1 MIHLTF
7 SVEDIS
13 SVIKVYNQIQVQSA
27 SSETG
32 TFTTLSTADFPI
44 WLTST
49 QTTYTANDPDGSADT
64 WYRSRY
70 RCSES
75 GGDSTCR
82 NNGCTGEDSSWS
94 DPILGET
101 GKICYS
107 VTYPVEVGYGTS
119 EQLVIDRIRRLV
131 GDPIGLKREY
141 NEQANIHE
149 GGKVY
154 ELEEKGYP
162 CSININ
168 GTTYNTTSDPAVN
181 NYRYLEFSND
191 ITTLSGVDLKVNIF
205 YYIFRH
211 SDREIMEAYD
221 SCPPPQGLTTV
232 TANSEAYMLQTSID
246 LLMQE
251 LWEDCTE
258 NGAVIKDEGSLYNPE
273 GGQKIRSELI
283 DKLQKRLDGLVK
295 TLILGGISGV
305 LID

>member
-1 MIHLTF
+1 MIQLTF
-7 SVEDIS
+7 YVDNLD
-13 SVIKVYNQIQVQSA
+13 VVRQVYNQIQVQS
-27 SSETG
+27 SELESG
-32 TFTTLSTADFPI
+32 PFTTIIGTGFPI
-44 WLTST
+44 DISVGVSPFTVSDT
-49 QTTYTANDPDGSADT
+49 DGTATT

-70 RCSES
+70 Y
-75 GGDSTCR
+75 ST
-82 NNGCTGEDSSWS
+82 GTGEASSWS
-94 DPILGET
+94 DPVLGDT
-101 GKICYS
+101 GEICYS
-107 VTYPVEVGYGTS
+107 ATYPVEVGYGTS

-131 GDPIGLKREY
+131 GDPIGLKREF

-149 GGKVY
+149 DGKVY

-168 GTTYNTTSDPAVN
+168 GTTYNTTSNPAVN

-211 SDREIMEAYD
+211 SDREIMEAYNF
-221 SCPPPQGLTTV
+221 CPPPQGLTTV

-283 DKLQKRLDGLVK
+283 DKLQKRLGGLVK